1 MAEPRP
7 VVEPFLNTAVA
18 QGVRRVVLLSSS
30 AVPEAPTGL
39 GALHTLVKETVP
51 EWAVLRPSWFMQNFT
66 GDHAVAHAIRGDGE
80 IVTATG
86 DGKVAFVD
94 ATDIAAVATRA
105 LLDDRPHNTDHV
117 ITGPEALGYAEA
129 AHMVTEVSGRP
140 ARHVAVEAG
149 ELRERLKAIGIPAE
163 FAAVLAGLDEDIR
176 HGAEDRTTDTV
187 QRVTGRAP
195 RSFRAFAEAHRAA
208 FTEAHP
214 AAFAPAPAVQGL
226 SFGSGRIRERGQ
238 GVPPSG
244 SWGSVRPQDGGGSR
258 RGASASDD
266 NAADARARPR
276 EPGLIRTTGP
286 GPGPLSGGPSGAR
299 GVRRRRQ
306 QAPRPTGQGLAEQHI
321 A

>member
-1 MAEPRP
+1 MAEPTVLVLGATGNTGSKVLRMARAQGARALAATRRPESAAAAEAGEAVRFDWHDPAGHAAALDGVERIYLVSPLGVAEPRP

-30 AVPEAPTGL
+30 AVPDAPTGL
-39 GALHTLVKETVP
+39 GALHTLVKESVP

-105 LLDDRPHNTDHV
+105 LLDGRPHNTDHV

-129 AHMVTEVSGRP
+129 ARIVTEVSGRP
-140 ARHVAVEAG
+140 ARHVAVETA
-149 ELRERLKAIGIPAE
+149 ELRERLKAIGIPPE

-208 FTEAHP
+208 F
-214 AAFAPAPAVQGL
+214 APAPA
-226 SFGSGRIRERGQ
+226 
-238 GVPPSG
+238 
-244 SWGSVRPQDGGGSR
+244 
-258 RGASASDD
+258 A
-266 NAADARARPR
+266 
-276 EPGLIRTTGP
+276 
-286 GPGPLSGGPSGAR
+286 
-299 GVRRRRQ
+299 
-306 QAPRPTGQGLAEQHI
+306 
-321 A
+321 

>member
-1 MAEPRP
+1 MAEPTVLVLGATGNTGSHVLRMVRAEGARALAATRRPEAAAAAGVSEAVRFDWHDPAGHAAALDGVERIYLVSPLGVAEPRP

-30 AVPEAPTGL
+30 AVADAPTGL
-39 GALHTLVKETVP
+39 GALHGLVKETVP
-51 EWAVLRPSWFMQNFT
+51 EWTVLRPSWFMQNFT

-105 LLDDRPHNTDHV
+105 LLDERPHNTDHV

-129 AHMVTEVSGRP
+129 ARIVAEVSGRP
-140 ARHVAVEAG
+140 TRHVAVEPG
-149 ELRERLKAIGIPAE
+149 ELRERLTAMEIPPE
-163 FAAVLAGLDEDIR
+163 FAAMLAGLDEDIR

-208 FTEAHP
+208 F
-214 AAFAPAPAVQGL
+214 APAPA
-226 SFGSGRIRERGQ
+226 
-238 GVPPSG
+238 
-244 SWGSVRPQDGGGSR
+244 D
-258 RGASASDD
+258 
-266 NAADARARPR
+266 
-276 EPGLIRTTGP
+276 
-286 GPGPLSGGPSGAR
+286 
-299 GVRRRRQ
+299 
-306 QAPRPTGQGLAEQHI
+306 
-321 A
+321 

>member
-1 MAEPRP
+1 MAEPTVLVLGATGNTGSKVLRMVRAEGARALAATRRPEAAAAGVSEAVRFDWHDPAGHAAVLEGVERIYLVSPLGVAEPRP

-30 AVPEAPTGL
+30 AVADAPTGL
-39 GALHTLVKETVP
+39 GALHALVRETVP

-105 LLDDRPHNTDHV
+105 LLDERPHNTDHV
-117 ITGPEALGYAEA
+117 ITGPGALGYAEA
-129 AHMVTEVSGRP
+129 ARIVAEVSGRP
-140 ARHVAVEAG
+140 ARHVAVEPG
-149 ELRERLKAIGIPAE
+149 ELRERLTAMGIPSE
-163 FAAVLAGLDEDIR
+163 FAAILAGLDEDIR

-208 FTEAHP
+208 F
-214 AAFAPAPAVQGL
+214 APAPA
-226 SFGSGRIRERGQ
+226 
-238 GVPPSG
+238 
-244 SWGSVRPQDGGGSR
+244 
-258 RGASASDD
+258 A
-266 NAADARARPR
+266 
-276 EPGLIRTTGP
+276 
-286 GPGPLSGGPSGAR
+286 
-299 GVRRRRQ
+299 
-306 QAPRPTGQGLAEQHI
+306 
-321 A
+321 